1 LLGPIHMS
9 DRAIVAVLLAIVLGI
24 FFGYLVATSNYA
36 GIYLF
41 FFACLFCPLVVSL
54 IADQFTILLALI
66 PNPLLIFTRLIIGE
80 IQHPHE
86 QHFGIQTISGAFG
99 VYNSIVIRFR
109 ACLLRKKDAD
119 GETGFSFVGGPTNR
133 LDASRDSLFLMMLY

>member
-1 LLGPIHMS
+1 MS
-9 DRAIVAVLLAIVLGI
+9 DRAIVAALLAIVLGI

-66 PNPLLIFTRLIIGE
+66 PNPLLIFTWLIIGE
-80 IQHPHE
+80 IQHPDE
-86 QHFGIQTISGAFG
+86 QHFGIQTISAAFG
-99 VYNSIVIRFR
+99 FAI
-109 ACLLRKKDAD
+109 
-119 GETGFSFVGGPTNR
+119 P
-133 LDASRDSLFLMMLY
+133 SLFVSVPVYFVRKMLMAKRASPS